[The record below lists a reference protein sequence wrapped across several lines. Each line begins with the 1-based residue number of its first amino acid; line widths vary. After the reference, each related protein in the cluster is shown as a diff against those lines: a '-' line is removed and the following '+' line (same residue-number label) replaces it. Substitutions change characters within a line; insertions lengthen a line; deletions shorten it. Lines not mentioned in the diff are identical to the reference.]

1 LSGSEMADETVKVPE
16 QLNAVFV
23 KAQQRV
29 REYFEKFNS
38 NPSQGTIEI
47 SGERYILV
55 RAASLST
62 EFFDLVASLQQNL
75 SHEEARKVAAAF
87 LFDLAH
93 AIGKADASHFHE
105 QLGISDPVERLSD
118 GPVHFAHSGWAFVD
132 ILPESNPTPDDDY
145 ILVYDHP
152 HSFEADTWLEKNKS
166 SDHPVCIMNAGYSS
180 GWCEN
185 SFGIPLVAAEIEC
198 RAKGDK
204 HCRFVMAKPS
214 KIEESIARYK
224 AKAGEVPEKSL
235 SVDLPAFFQSDHLRQ
250 ELERERDF
258 SSVIL
263 DTVAA
268 LVVVVDSEG
277 KIIGFN
283 RACQNTTGYTFS
295 EVHGRRIQDL
305 FLVADEADS
314 VMQTIE
320 KVCRGEEV
328 DRQENTWRTKG
339 GQQRIIRWLYTT
351 QTGSGGLVDYVVCT
365 GIDVTK
371 HIRMEKQLAKQVG
384 ELAQVNQRLAEVNSE
399 LDAFAYS
406 VSHDLRTPLR
416 AMEGFAQALMENYE
430 NILDREGQEFT
441 RRIVGTARQ
450 MDVLIQDLLSYSRV
464 SRAEIELETV
474 DLEMLVAD
482 ALVQLES
489 QVKEKKA
496 RINVC
501 KTLPVVLGHRLI
513 LLQVV
518 ENLLA
523 NAIKFVAP
531 GVQPVV
537 EVSAEQIDGWIRLW
551 VSDNGIGIEARHHE
565 LIFSVLERLHDI
577 ETYPGTGIG
586 LAMVKK
592 GVQRLGGQVGLE
604 STIGVGSRF
613 WIELPTSP
621 A

>member
-1 LSGSEMADETVKVPE
+1 MTDETVKVPE

-29 REYFEKFNS
+29 REYFEKYNS
-38 NPSQGTIEI
+38 DPSQGTIEI

-75 SHEEARKVAAAF
+75 SREQARKVAAAF
-87 LFDLAH
+87 LFDLGH

-118 GPVHFAHSGWAFVD
+118 GPVHFAYSGWAFVD
-132 ILPESNPTPDDDY
+132 ILPDSNPSPDDDY
-145 ILVYDHP
+145 FLVYDHP
-152 HSFEADTWLEKNKS
+152 HSFEADTWLDKNKP

-214 KIEESIARYK
+214 KINEFIARYK
-224 AKAGEVPEKSL
+224 AKAGEVPEQSL
-235 SVDLPAFFQSDHLRQ
+235 SVDLPAFFHSDHLRQ
-250 ELERERDF
+250 ELQRERDF

-263 DTVAA
+263 NTVAA
-268 LVVVVDSEG
+268 LVVVLDSEG
-277 KIIGFN
+277 KIVGFN
-283 RACQNTTGYTFS
+283 RACEKTTGYAVS
-295 EVHGRRIQDL
+295 EVHGQRIQDL
-305 FLVADEADS
+305 FLIAEEADS
-314 VMQTIE
+314 VLEVIE
-320 KVCRGEEV
+320 KVSRGEKI
-328 DRQENTWRTKG
+328 DRQENTWQTKD
-339 GQQRIIRWLYTT
+339 GQHRLIRWLYTT
-351 QTGSGGLVDYVVCT
+351 LTGSGGLVDYIVCT

-371 HIRMEKQLAKQVG
+371 HLRMERQLAKQIG
-384 ELAQVNQRLAEVNSE
+384 ELAQVNQRLAEVNTE
-399 LDAFAYS
+399 LDSFAYS

-416 AMEGFAQALMENYE
+416 AMEGFAQALLENYAD
-430 NILDREGQEFT
+430 NLDPEGQEFT
-441 RRIVGTARQ
+441 RRIVSTARH
-450 MDVLIQDLLSYSRV
+450 MDILIQDLLGYSRV
-464 SRAEIELETV
+464 SRAEIEHEPV

-482 ALVQLES
+482 VLLQLEA
-489 QVKEKKA
+489 QMKEKKA
-496 RINVC
+496 KVSVQ
-501 KTLPVVLGHRLI
+501 KPLPAVLGHRAI

-531 GVQPVV
+531 GIHPRV
-537 EVSAEQIDGWIRLW
+537 EVSAVQHNGRTRLW
-551 VSDNGIGIEARHHE
+551 VSDNGIGIDPRHHE
-565 LIFSVLERLHDI
+565 LIFRVLERLHDI
-577 ETYPGTGIG
+577 ESYPGTGIG

-592 GVQRLGGQVGLE
+592 GIQRLGGQLGVE
-604 STIGVGSRF
+604 SKIGAGSRF

-621 A
+621 AQTT